1 LAKLTQKKWR
11 KEGLKIKDKIIEIL
25 GENNRPPMYIE
36 QLMEVLGISPGEKR
50 VLQSILDE
58 MVKDGQIIQTKKKK
72 YALPEKLG
80 YIIGRIQGNPRG
92 FGFLIPDDPAEE
104 DVYIS
109 AENMNGAMHN
119 DRVIVRLLPSVY
131 GYPSRE
137 GEVYK
142 VLERANKTI
151 VGTFEGNGKGRHGFV
166 VPDDPKIGMDIFVP
180 SIEGVD
186 VKTGYKVV
194 VEIYKWPEQR
204 RNPVGRII
212 EVLGHKDDAGV
223 DVLSIIRQYKLPEKF
238 PAEVEAAAAEVSQ
251 TVREEDMVGRKDFR
265 HLRTFTIDGADARD
279 FDDAVSLEIMD
290 NGHFLLGVHI
300 ADVSHYVKEGSP
312 IDKEALLRGT
322 SVYLVDRVIPM
333 LPPELSNGICS
344 LNPNEDRLAISVM
357 MEIDQE
363 GKVVDYQIYESVI
376 RSKMRMIY
384 EEVNRVLEDNDQ
396 ELLPKYAEFLED
408 LRNMQRLS
416 EILHRRRMRRGSID
430 FDLNEAKITLNEEGK
445 VVDVRLY
452 TRGVSERMIEEF
464 MLICNETIAQHVFW
478 RNIPFMYRIHEDPD
492 IEKMLEFNEFI
503 HNFGYHLKGIG
514 GRIHPKTLQQL
525 LEKIRGTREEAI
537 INTVMLR
544 SLQKARYSPDNT
556 GHFGLAAEHYCHFTS
571 PIRRYPDLVDHR
583 IIKDMLHNR
592 LDSARIANLESML
605 PDMAEHCSERE
616 IVADEVEREVDDLKK
631 AEFMLDKIGMEYDGI
646 ISGVTNYGIYVELG
660 NTVEGLV
667 HISTMDDDY
676 YVYDE
681 KHYCLIGQRTNKI
694 YRLGDAVRVR
704 VIGVDMA
711 SRNIDFVLVE

>member
-1 LAKLTQKKWR
+1 MK
-11 KEGLKIKDKIIEIL
+11 
-25 GENNRPPMYIE
+25 
-36 QLMEVLGISPGEKR
+36 
-50 VLQSILDE
+50 
-58 MVKDGQIIQTKKKK
+58 
-72 YALPEKLG
+72 
-80 YIIGRIQGNPRG
+80 
-92 FGFLIPDDPAEE
+92 
-104 DVYIS
+104 
-109 AENMNGAMHN
+109 
-119 DRVIVRLLPSVY
+119 
-131 GYPSRE
+131 
-137 GEVYK
+137 
-142 VLERANKTI
+142 
-151 VGTFEGNGKGRHGFV
+151 
-166 VPDDPKIGMDIFVP
+166 
-180 SIEGVD
+180 
-186 VKTGYKVV
+186 
-194 VEIYKWPEQR
+194 
-204 RNPVGRII
+204 
-212 EVLGHKDDAGV
+212 
-223 DVLSIIRQYKLPEKF
+223 
-238 PAEVEAAAAEVSQ
+238 
-251 TVREEDMVGRKDFR
+251 
-265 HLRTFTIDGADARD
+265 
-279 FDDAVSLEIMD
+279 
-290 NGHFLLGVHI
+290 
-300 ADVSHYVKEGSP
+300 
-312 IDKEALLRGT
+312 
-322 SVYLVDRVIPM
+322 
-333 LPPELSNGICS
+333 
-344 LNPNEDRLAISVM
+344 
-357 MEIDQE
+357 
-363 GKVVDYQIYESVI
+363 
-376 RSKMRMIY
+376 
-384 EEVNRVLEDNDQ
+384 
-396 ELLPKYAEFLED
+396 
-408 LRNMQRLS
+408 RLS

>member
-1 LAKLTQKKWR
+1 MKWR
-11 KEGLKIKDKIIEIL
+11 KEGLRIKDKIIEIL

-36 QLMEVLGISPGEKR
+36 QLMEILGISPGEKKM
-50 VLQSILDE
+50 LQSILDE

-72 YALPEKLG
+72 YALPERLG

-92 FGFLIPDDPAEE
+92 FGFLIPDDPAQE

-119 DRVIVRLLPSVY
+119 DRVIVRLLPNVY

-151 VGTFEGNGKGRHGFV
+151 VGTFEANGKGRHGFV
-166 VPDDPKIGMDIFVP
+166 VPDDPKIGMDVFIP
-180 SIEGVD
+180 SIEGIN

-238 PAEVEAAAAEVSQ
+238 PAGVEAAAAEISQ

-357 MEIDQE
+357 MEIDEE

-430 FDLNEAKITLNEEGK
+430 FDLNEAKITLDEEGK

-478 RNIPFMYRIHEDPD
+478 RNIPFIYRIHEDPD

-514 GRIHPKTLQQL
+514 GQIHPKTLQQL

-592 LDSARIANLESML
+592 LDSARIAKLESIL
-605 PDMAEHCSERE
+605 PEIAEHCSERE

-631 AEFMLDKIGMEYDGI
+631 AEFMLDKIGMEFDGI
-646 ISGVTNYGIYVELG
+646 ISGVTSYGIYVELG

-704 VIGVDMA
+704 VVGVDMA